1 MDNKGACHVETKNNM
16 YCRLSYRKCLQAVN
30 KGQFSILFHDNSDS
44 LRSAKDKKY
53 KTYISMN
60 EATRIMGISRTTR
73 DCGIVGLMTG

>member
-16 YCRLSYRKCLQAVN
+16 YCRLSYRKCLKAVN
-30 KGQFSILFHDNSDS
+30 TGQFSNFFHYNSDS

-53 KTYISMN
+53 KTYINMN

-73 DCGIVGLMTG
+73 DCGTVGLMTG